1 MIALPTDSAVA
12 SSAYSAD
19 YPAANAIDGDLGS
32 IVATLPE
39 VNAWLSVRVRGVPS
53 HVAVYNRGDGAVY
66 QAFLGSFEVW
76 LGASSGATAARCGYA
91 NAAGGVGP
99 FVLDCRNALRVAAMG
114 SGDLF
119 VTLRQT
125 GVARHLTPAELV
137 VYGGVRAAPP
147 LAPTLPMPLCRSP
160 GDLPQTCALS
170 ETQRG
175 LTCSCQYIWEAGCES
190 PSGVRTHCEPSS
202 GPRP

>member
-1 MIALPTDSAVA
+1 MVTLPTDSAVA

-119 VTLRQT
+119 VTLRET

-147 LAPTLPMPLCRSP
+147 LAPAKSP
-160 GDLPQTCALS
+160 KTRPHVTHK
-170 ETQRG
+170 
-175 LTCSCQYIWEAGCES
+175 
-190 PSGVRTHCEPSS
+190 PHGVRANRRWNLWSVRLGPSKEAPPLS
-202 GPRP
+202 AAVRPRGS